1 MKKSILIIVL
11 LLVLVLSAC
20 ATTRNDDADK
30 SEDDSIQ
37 PAEKAKISKKAPNK
51 DYVEDEPITE
61 KATLITYAGAVYET
75 GEISKDDVDNLTK
88 YLSDNDNIEG
98 NLLEKAVEA
107 DVISEEAADKIRLE
121 IKRMGDLA
129 DQVD

>member
-1 MKKSILIIVL
+1 M
-11 LLVLVLSAC
+11 
-20 ATTRNDDADK
+20 
-30 SEDDSIQ
+30 
-37 PAEKAKISKKAPNK
+37 
-51 DYVEDEPITE
+51 
-61 KATLITYAGAVYET
+61 LITYAGAVYET

-88 YLSDNDNIEG
+88 YLSDNDSIEG
-98 NLLEKAVEA
+98 NLLEKAVQA

>member
-1 MKKSILIIVL
+1 MNLI
-11 LLVLVLSAC
+11 
-20 ATTRNDDADK
+20 
-30 SEDDSIQ
+30 
-37 PAEKAKISKKAPNK
+37 
-51 DYVEDEPITE
+51 E

-75 GEISKDDVDNLTK
+75 GEISKDNVDNLTK